1 MQSDRTE
8 RLNVHAHPLT
18 VRAHG
23 ELFKIQKEKEV
34 SQQNISLSYLILS
47 YLILSYLILSY
58 LILSYL
64 ILSYLILFIY
74 NLHTKKV
81 SK

>member
-34 SQQNISLSYLILS
+34 SLQNNSVHFFFHSMVTFFDFFAELLKLILS
-47 YLILSYLILSY
+47 SII
-58 LILSYL
+58 I
-64 ILSYLILFIY
+64 
-74 NLHTKKV
+74 H
-81 SK
+81 